1 MSLGQFSQVLD
12 SRWGVPL
19 NGSAVWLGEM
29 PLRARAL
36 LLLHP
41 LMPPLRSRRI
51 RHQFAK

>member
-29 PLRARAL
+29 PSHARAL
-36 LLLHP
+36 LHLLT
-41 LMPPLRSRRI
+41 PPLRSRRI
-51 RHQFAK
+51 WHQLAK